1 MTLLRRWFA
10 AVLLALFSCTAA
22 VAADKPE
29 KVVYHVNDASNAT
42 AALKNIRNHLDASP
56 RASIVLVAHG
66 AGIDFLLDGAIDKE
80 GTPYDVAVRALAKR
94 GVGFRVCN
102 NTLQGRQIDPGRV
115 LPEAVIVPSGV
126 AELSRLQAQEGYV
139 YIKP

>member
-10 AVLLALFSCTAA
+10 AVLLSLLSLTAA
-22 VAADKPE
+22 SAAPKEE

-42 AALKNIRNHLDASP
+42 AALKNIRNHLNASP
-56 RASIVLVAHG
+56 QATIVLVAHG
-66 AGIDFLLDGAIDKE
+66 AGIDFLLDGAIDKD
-80 GTPYDVAVRALAKR
+80 GYPYDVVVRELAQR

-102 NTLQGRQIDPGRV
+102 NTLEGRGIDRQRV

>member
-22 VAADKPE
+22 MAAEKPE
-29 KVVYHVNDASNAT
+29 KVVYHVNDAGNAA
-42 AALKNIRNHLDASP
+42 AALNNIRNHLNASP
-56 RASIVLVAHG
+56 QATIVLVAHG
-66 AGIDFLLDGAIDKE
+66 AGIDFLLDGAIDKD
-80 GTPYDVAVRALAKR
+80 GYPYDVAVRELAAR

-102 NTLQGRQIDPGRV
+102 NTLEGRRIDRRRV

>member
-80 GTPYDVAVRALAKR
+80 GTPYDVAVRALVKR

-115 LPEAVIVPSGV
+115 LPEAFIVPSGV

>member
-56 RASIVLVAHG
+56 QASIVLVAHG

-80 GTPYDVAVRALAKR
+80 GTPYDVAVRALVKR

>member
-22 VAADKPE
+22 MAAEKPE
-29 KVVYHVNDASNAT
+29 KVVYHVNDASNAA
-42 AALKNIRNHLDASP
+42 AALKNIRNHLNASP
-56 RASIVLVAHG
+56 QATIVLVAHG
-66 AGIDFLLDGAIDKE
+66 AGIDFLLDGAIDKD
-80 GTPYDVAVRALAKR
+80 GYPYDVAVRELAAR

-102 NTLQGRQIDPGRV
+102 NTLEGRRIDRRRV